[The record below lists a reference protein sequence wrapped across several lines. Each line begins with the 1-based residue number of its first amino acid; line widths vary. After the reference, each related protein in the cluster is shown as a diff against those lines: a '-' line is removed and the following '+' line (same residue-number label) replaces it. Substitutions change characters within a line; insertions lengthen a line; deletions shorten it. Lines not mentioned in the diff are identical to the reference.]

1 MSVPLTELNI
11 PLQSIL
17 MLLIDSSFIPAPN
30 FAVGLGPDAYEVHV
44 DSLSITKFGTEIFR
58 DEFDVGDPTWPSGSV
73 GTYYGS
79 GTESD
84 GKLVLDSDD
93 GFILMARRP
102 LYSITV

>member
-1 MSVPLTELNI
+1 M
-11 PLQSIL
+11 
-17 MLLIDSSFIPAPN
+17 
-30 FAVGLGPDAYEVHV
+30 GLGPDAYEVHV
-44 DSLSITKFGTEIFR
+44 DSLSITQFGTEIFR

-93 GFILMARRP
+93 GFIPDGSTTSIQYHRLNSARLM
-102 LYSITV
+102 VMV